1 MRLALVEREVGS
13 QWRAHPVD
21 PSDAPALGALMLAAY
36 RGTVDDEGEFE
47 DDAVTEVERTLAGEY
62 GPLIADASLVVEDDR
77 RLMGA
82 SMITMWEEH
91 PLVAYMFVHPD
102 AQRRGVATHLMA
114 SIGNAL
120 LSAGHA
126 RLDLFVTEA
135 NTPAVNLYRKLGFE
149 VVGRLTEPASES

>member
-1 MRLALVEREVGS
+1 
-13 QWRAHPVD
+13 
-21 PSDAPALGALMLAAY
+21 
-36 RGTVDDEGEFE
+36 
-47 DDAVTEVERTLAGEY
+47 
-62 GPLIADASLVVEDDR
+62 
-77 RLMGA
+77 
-82 SMITMWEEH
+82 
-91 PLVAYMFVHPD
+91 
-102 AQRRGVATHLMA
+102 MA